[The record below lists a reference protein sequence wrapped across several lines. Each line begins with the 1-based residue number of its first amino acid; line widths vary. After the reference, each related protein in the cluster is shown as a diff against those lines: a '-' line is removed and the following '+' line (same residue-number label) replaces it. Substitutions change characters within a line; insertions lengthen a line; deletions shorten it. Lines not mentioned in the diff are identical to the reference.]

1 MTTPLILQIQEAAQ
15 ENKSSVTDAL
25 RKAKIA
31 CVKLGL
37 VEFGNWVE
45 LELNGYIGK
54 KFDELPEYRK
64 LHGTPVAFNPYR
76 GWTPIIFHSPEQE
89 RKWSVALIPMTI
101 SAIEDSLRDAK
112 STEALYFPYSP
123 EIQHDL
129 RKSLNAN
136 WINDFCIKLSV
147 THGADIL
154 HAVRN
159 ILLDWTLALEKQGI
173 LGGTLTF
180 SPDERERSASVTAQT
195 INNFHIGQ
203 VGSLVQNAENSVIQG
218 GIDSTLNLT
227 IGVRDLVQQLE
238 QLLPAAHLEPSLQ
251 KVTLPRSTN

>member
-1 MTTPLILQIQEAAQ
+1 M
-15 ENKSSVTDAL
+15 DAH
-25 RKAKIA
+25 KISLA
-31 CVKLGL
+31 GAREKMVSCL
-37 VEFGNWVE
+37 
-45 LELNGYIGK
+45 
-54 KFDELPEYRK
+54 
-64 LHGTPVAFNPYR
+64 
-76 GWTPIIFHSPEQE
+76 
-89 RKWSVALIPMTI
+89 TI

-112 STEALYFPYSP
+112 STEALYFPYPP

-218 GIDSTLNLT
+218 GIDSTLNVET
-227 IGVRDLVQQLE
+227 GVRNLVHQVE
-238 QLLPAAHLEPSLQ
+238 QLLPAANLEPALKNEVYAAIEELKGALNSTSPDSGRLR
-251 KVTLPRSTN
+251 KGLEYLKRVLAPAGEHALKALVDAAVTKLLGL

>member
-1 MTTPLILQIQEAAQ
+1 
-15 ENKSSVTDAL
+15 
-25 RKAKIA
+25 
-31 CVKLGL
+31 
-37 VEFGNWVE
+37 
-45 LELNGYIGK
+45 
-54 KFDELPEYRK
+54 
-64 LHGTPVAFNPYR
+64 
-76 GWTPIIFHSPEQE
+76 
-89 RKWSVALIPMTI
+89 
-101 SAIEDSLRDAK
+101 
-112 STEALYFPYSP
+112 
-123 EIQHDL
+123 
-129 RKSLNAN
+129 
-136 WINDFCIKLSV
+136 
-147 THGADIL
+147 L